1 MKTEIDKE
9 LYLKFYK
16 NLKLTRRF
24 EEKTIELMN
33 KGEIPGALHPS
44 NGMEAVG
51 VGVCSALIKGDMVC
65 PSHRTISAQITKG
78 AEIKYLMAEYMGKVD
93 GYNRGK
99 GGSMHINAGFEND
112 VFGVDSVVGGKAS
125 LATGIALAAKLRK
138 NNSVTAVFFGDGA
151 MNQGVVLESMNMA
164 AIWKLPVLFV
174 CENNQY
180 AATTSAKDSTLLKN
194 LSSRADAFGFSG
206 YTVDGMDV
214 LAVYSKAIEL
224 VRKMREGNGPS
235 LLEAKTYRFRGHWS
249 GEELQNYVK
258 YRTKDEIKEWELKC
272 PILTFGKYL
281 TGSNICSKSDI
292 EAIDEEIEKIL
303 EDAVDFARASS
314 YPPAEEG
321 LKGMY
326 ATEYQHS

>member
-1 MKTEIDKE
+1 MQEKTEKQF
-9 LYLKFYK
+9 YLKIYK

-33 KGEIPGALHPS
+33 RGEIPGALHPS

-51 VGVCSALIKGDMVC
+51 VGVCSALVKGDIVC

-78 AEIKYLMAEYMGKVD
+78 AQIKYLLAEYMGKVD
-93 GYNRGK
+93 GYSRGK

-125 LATGIALAAKLRK
+125 IATGIALAAKLRGNK
-138 NNSVTAVFFGDGA
+138 SVTAVFFGDGA

-180 AATTSAKDSTLLKN
+180 AATTSASYSTLLKN
-194 LSSRADAFGFSG
+194 LSSRSQAFGFDG
-206 YTVDGMDV
+206 FTVDGMDV
-214 LAVYSKAIEL
+214 LSVYNRTKEIVEKIRA
-224 VRKMREGNGPS
+224 GNGPS
-235 LLEAKTYRFRGHWS
+235 LLEAITYRYKGHWS

-258 YRTKDEIKEWELKC
+258 YRTKDEIRQWELRC

-281 TGSNICSKSDI
+281 TANNICGQSEIDDI
-292 EAIDEEIEKIL
+292 DAEIEKII
-303 EDAVDFARASS
+303 EDAVSFARKSE
-314 YPPAEEG
+314 YPAAQEG
-321 LKGMY
+321 IKGMY
-326 ATEYQHS
+326 ATQY